1 MDEVFTRIYL
11 QYFLKITDRYSSLPV
26 LVNLSLV
33 SSMKKDKSENVGSAA
48 LPLVLHN
55 GREPE

>member
-11 QYFLKITDRYSSLPV
+11 QYFVKITGRYSVLPF

-48 LPLVLHN
+48 SPM
-55 GREPE
+55 EKPEHRQ